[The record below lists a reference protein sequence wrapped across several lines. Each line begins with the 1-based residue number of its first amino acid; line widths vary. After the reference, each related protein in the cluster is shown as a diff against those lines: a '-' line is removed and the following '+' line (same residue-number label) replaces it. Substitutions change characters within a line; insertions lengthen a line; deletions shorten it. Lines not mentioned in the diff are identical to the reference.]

1 MNTTRPSAYKSALL
15 ALGCALG
22 CTFLVLPA
30 VKAAEL
36 ATLQPLAD
44 KVLPLTAT
52 FEKATGKDAGPQYV
66 LKLKNDSKDAIKA
79 SAKVQLS
86 VVVHSSDKAREVPEH
101 VIASGETWTIGEL
114 SATDKVTVTAAGY
127 APLELTVP

>member
-1 MNTTRPSAYKSALL
+1 MNTTRPSPSKSMLL

-22 CTFLVLPA
+22 CTLLALPA
-30 VKAAEL
+30 VKAAES

-44 KVLPLTAT
+44 KALPLTAT
-52 FEKATGKDAGPQYV
+52 FEKATGKDTGPQYV
-66 LKLKNDSKDAIKA
+66 LKLKNDSMDAIKA

-86 VVVHSSDKAREVPEH
+86 VVVHSSDKTRDVPEH
-101 VIASGETWTIGEL
+101 VIAAGETWTIGEL

-127 APLELTVP
+127 TPLELTVP